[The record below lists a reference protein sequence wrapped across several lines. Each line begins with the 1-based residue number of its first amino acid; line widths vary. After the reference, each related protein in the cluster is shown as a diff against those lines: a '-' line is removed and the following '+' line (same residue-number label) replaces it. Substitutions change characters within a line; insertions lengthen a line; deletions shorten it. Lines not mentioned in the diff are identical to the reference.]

1 MAKTV
6 IFLTCVPKNSP
17 GPFSDA
23 PCRTMGD
30 LRMMPEFREGVL
42 IPTSQGAA
50 IDAIAKVNTGT
61 IDYVSAGVA
70 WFASF
75 SLVVVCWLVAKQ
87 IGVVLS
93 LLKSK
98 G

>member
-1 MAKTV
+1 
-6 IFLTCVPKNSP
+6 
-17 GPFSDA
+17 
-23 PCRTMGD
+23 MGD

>member
-1 MAKTV
+1 MK
-6 IFLTCVPKNSP
+6 
-17 GPFSDA
+17 
-23 PCRTMGD
+23 
-30 LRMMPEFREGVL
+30 MMPEFREAVL

-50 IDAIAKVNTGT
+50 IDALAKVNTGT